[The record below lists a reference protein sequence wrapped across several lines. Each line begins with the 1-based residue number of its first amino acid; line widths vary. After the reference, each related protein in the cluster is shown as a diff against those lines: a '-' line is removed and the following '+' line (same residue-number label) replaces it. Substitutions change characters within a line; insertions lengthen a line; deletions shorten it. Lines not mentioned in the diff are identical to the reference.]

1 VSQANSWF
9 KQTPAWVWFTLIPI
23 FGGLS
28 ITYAGYKSRTKIW
41 IMLGLGLT
49 GIAFGFSGNDSILT
63 VIWLSQVA
71 SAVYLKKSFLIKT
84 YPKNWL
90 LPEDNKLA
98 NLIAVNRAK
107 VDINNCSK
115 HELVNYLG
123 LPIVYANNIESLL
136 NEGYIFTHIEEL
148 IEIAGIPEKHIQRIA
163 LLITFSYDYKKEA
176 DFSWRRLNTY
186 STSELIAYGLD
197 AAIAQKIVAEREL
210 RGEYKSM
217 IEVKQR
223 TGLPFSSYRHL
234 A

>member
-1 VSQANSWF
+1 MSQANSWF
-9 KQTPAWVWFTLIPI
+9 KQTPAWVWFSVIPI

-28 ITYAGYKSRTKIW
+28 IAYAGYKSRTKIW

-49 GIAFGFSGNDSILT
+49 GIAFFLSSNDSVLT
-63 VIWLSQVA
+63 VIWLSQIA

-84 YPKNWL
+84 YPKNL
-90 LPEDNKLA
+90 MLPEDNKLA
-98 NLIAVNRAK
+98 NLIAVNREK
-107 VDINNCSK
+107 LDINNCSK
-115 HELVNYLG
+115 HELVNCLG

-136 NEGYIFTHIEEL
+136 NEGYIFTHEEEL
-148 IEIAGIPEKHIQRIA
+148 IEIAGIPEKHIQRIS
-163 LLITFSYDYKKEA
+163 LLITFSYNYKKEA

-186 STSELIAYGLD
+186 STSELIAFGLD
-197 AAIAQKIVAEREL
+197 AEIAQKIVAEREL

>member
-9 KQTPAWVWFTLIPI
+9 QKTPAWVWFTLIPV

-28 ITYAGYKSRTKIW
+28 IAYAGYKSRTKIW
-41 IMLGLGLT
+41 TMLGFGIT
-49 GIAFGFSGNDSILT
+49 GMAFVLSGNDLALT
-63 VIWLSQVA
+63 LIWLSQIA
-71 SAVYLKKSFLIKT
+71 SGIYLRKSFLVKT
-84 YPKNWL
+84 YPKTWL

-98 NLIAVNRAK
+98 NLIASNREK
-107 VDINNCSK
+107 IDINSCSK
-115 HELVNYLG
+115 HQMVNYLG
-123 LPIVYANNIESLL
+123 LPIVYANNIEALL
-136 NEGYIFTHIEEL
+136 NEGYIFTHAEEL

-163 LLITFSYDYKKEA
+163 LLITFSYNYKKEA